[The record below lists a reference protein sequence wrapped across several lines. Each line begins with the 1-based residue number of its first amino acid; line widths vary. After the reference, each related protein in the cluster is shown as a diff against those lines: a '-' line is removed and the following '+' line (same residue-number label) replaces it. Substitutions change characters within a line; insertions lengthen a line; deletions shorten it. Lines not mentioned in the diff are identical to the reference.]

1 MCEIC
6 GGPHFTIRCPHS
18 YSSGYSTDYYANEYL
33 QPQPY
38 QSYQPSYPQA
48 NRWFNP
54 ATSESLDRRKSRH
67 DYLQAEMYEDRHG
80 GSSSEYPPSQHLY
93 PHPDYRD
100 VSSHTRPDFAALVA
114 KQQLMLEDIDSL
126 LSKRTDSLREQ
137 DAALKRLEAQV
148 DELKTIMDV
157 EVPPPVQ

>member
-38 QSYQPSYPQA
+38 QSYRPSYPQA

-100 VSSHTRPDFAALVA
+100 VSSHTRPDFAALLA
-114 KQQLMLEDIDSL
+114 KRDTFLANQQLMLEDMRSL
-126 LSKRTDSLREQ
+126 LSMRTDYLRKMWH
-137 DAALKRLEAQV
+137 LRGYRLRW
-148 DELKTIMDV
+148 MN
-157 EVPPPVQ
+157 